1 LISTA
6 QLEIIAIAGVT
17 AAACALVGVF
27 LVLRRLALVS
37 DAITHSVLLGI
48 VLAFFVTESTTSP
61 LLLLA
66 AALTGVLTV
75 ALVELVVSTGRV
87 REDAAIGLVF
97 PALFSLGVILVS
109 RYAGDVHLDVD
120 AVLLGELAFA
130 PFDRVEIAGW
140 DIGPSA
146 LVMMAAVLAVDA
158 AVVAL
163 LWKELKL
170 TAFDSALALSLG
182 FAPTAVT
189 YGLMTLV
196 SLTAVGAFN
205 AVGSILVVALMIAP
219 PAAAY
224 LLTDSLWRMTALAV
238 AIGVTA
244 AVVGY
249 WTSYFLDASI
259 AGCMAAAC
267 GAAFALSWTFAP
279 GRGLV
284 AAARH
289 RARQRTEFAQ
299 AMLAI
304 HVANHE
310 GTPAAVEENRVD
322 RLGAHL
328 RWDAETIR
336 RIVSGAKR
344 RGLITERGGVLA
356 LTERG
361 RELARTALT
370 V

>member
-1 LISTA
+1 MSSA
-6 QLEIIAIAGVT
+6 QLEIIAIASLT

-27 LVLRRLALVS
+27 LVLRRMALVS

-61 LLLLA
+61 LLLVA

-120 AVLLGELAFA
+120 AVLLGELALA

-140 DIGPSA
+140 DLGPSA
-146 LVMMAAVLAVDA
+146 LVMMTAILAIDA
-158 AVVAL
+158 AVVAV

-182 FAPTAVT
+182 FAPAAIT

-224 LLTDSLWRMTALAV
+224 LLTDSLWRMTALAI
-238 AIGVTA
+238 AIGIGS
-244 AVVGY
+244 AVAGY
-249 WTSYFLDASI
+249 WTAYFLDASI
-259 AGCMAAAC
+259 AGCMAGAS
-267 GAAFALSWTFAP
+267 GAAFVLAWSFAP

-284 AAARH
+284 AAARN
-289 RARQRTEFAQ
+289 RARQRSDFAQ

-304 HVANHE
+304 HLANHE
-310 GTPAAVEENRVD
+310 GTPAALEENRLD

-328 RWDAETIR
+328 RWDGETIR
-336 RIVSGAKR
+336 RIVATAKR
-344 RGLITERGGVLA
+344 RGLVAEQGGVLA

-361 RELARTALT
+361 RELARDALT

>member
-1 LISTA
+1 MSSA
-6 QLEIIAIAGVT
+6 QLEILAIASLT

-27 LVLRRLALVS
+27 LVLRRMALVS

-48 VLAFFVTESTTSP
+48 VLAFFVTQSTTSP
-61 LLLLA
+61 LLLVA

-75 ALVELVVSTGRV
+75 ALVELVVRTGRV

-140 DIGPSA
+140 DLGPSA
-146 LVMMAAVLAVDA
+146 LVVMAVVLAVDA

-182 FAPTAVT
+182 FAPTAIT

-238 AIGVTA
+238 AIGVTSA
-244 AVVGY
+244 IAGY
-249 WTSYFLDASI
+249 WAAYVLDASI

-267 GAAFALSWTFAP
+267 GVAFTLSWAFAP

-284 AAARH
+284 ASARQ
-289 RARQRTEFAQ
+289 RARQRSAFAQ

-304 HVANHE
+304 HLANHE
-310 GTPAAVEENRVD
+310 GTEAALEENRVD

-328 RWDAETIR
+328 RWDAATIQ
-336 RIVSGAKR
+336 RIVALAER
-344 RGLITERGGVLA
+344 RGLVAERGGVLA

-361 RELARTALT
+361 RQLARDALT